1 MDDPGAEHEQQL
13 AVELAEA
20 VLAQT
25 APEELD
31 LLEETSAEYFA
42 DPDGVLRPRR
52 TDESVGFG
60 VDLALLTPYVL
71 AVLAPVVQ
79 FLLGVARDALK
90 DELKPAIAAWVRGVI
105 RHVVPGAG
113 TPAGPGAGTP
123 AGPSAGTPAGPG
135 TGTPA
140 GPGTGTP
147 AGGGKT
153 PALTPD
159 QAHTVRDIAF
169 RRARDLGIEE
179 PRAALLADAVAGGVL
194 VSG

>member
-42 DPDGVLRPRR
+42 DPDGVLRPGR

-113 TPAGPGAGTP
+113 TPAGPGA
-123 AGPSAGTPAGPG
+123 STPAGPG
-135 TGTPA
+135 A
-140 GPGTGTP
+140 GTP

-159 QAHTVRDIAF
+159 QARTVRDIAF

>member
-1 MDDPGAEHEQQL
+1 MQDTAQDRRAGATMDVPGAQTEQQL

-42 DPDGVLRPRR
+42 DPEGVLRPRR

-79 FLLGVARDALK
+79 FLLGLAREALK
-90 DELKPAIAAWVRGVI
+90 DELKPTLATWVRGVI
-105 RHVVPGAG
+105 RRVIPGAATPAAPGAG

-123 AGPSAGTPAGPG
+123 AGPAGQ
-135 TGTPA
+135 
-140 GPGTGTP
+140 
-147 AGGGKT
+147 T

-159 QAHTVRDIAF
+159 QARTVRDIAF
-169 RRARDLGIEE
+169 RRARDLGIEG